1 MVSNLTGFDLTKEAI
16 MLLYCMYR
24 NYCILTCQTGDQQY
38 INAASYCECS
48 LVFVFLFGTKN
59 KVHQTMA
66 KSILIGP
73 ICLTYLDELLY
84 GAILLLGDIPS
95 WGSRGPWMDCRLH
108 ASFPTSQD
116 VPRFGEGFGC
126 KITCPGSTAHRRSP
140 CSSWCPLPEAQCWV
154 FSTENSCQT
163 SWQGLILS

>member
-84 GAILLLGDIPS
+84 GAILLLGDIP
-95 WGSRGPWMDCRLH
+95 P
-108 ASFPTSQD
+108 
-116 VPRFGEGFGC
+116 
-126 KITCPGSTAHRRSP
+126 
-140 CSSWCPLPEAQCWV
+140 
-154 FSTENSCQT
+154 
-163 SWQGLILS
+163 